1 MGCARNVSVQ
11 KFRDGAWTFLAQP
24 HTDEG
29 SEHTLHL
36 LLQESITP
44 HDESDSETDLLDL
57 EGEYVLYSRLKHP
70 MRIGGKRHEV
80 MPSDKTAHSILH
92 YRNIK
97 PFVHEH
103 P

>member
-44 HDESDSETDLLDL
+44 HDESDSGTDLLDL
-57 EGEYVLYSRLKHP
+57 EGEYVLYSRLK
-70 MRIGGKRHEV
+70 GNAGTD
-80 MPSDKTAHSILH
+80 PSEGNAQTAPSLCGDESSH
-92 YRNIK
+92 NISLPK
-97 PFVHEH
+97 Q
-103 P
+103 

>member
-57 EGEYVLYSRLKHP
+57 EGEYVLYSRLKGNAYFL
-70 MRIGGKRHEV
+70 IRHINREQ
-80 MPSDKTAHSILH
+80 PAAYATIQQ
-92 YRNIK
+92 
-97 PFVHEH
+97 
-103 P
+103 

>member
-57 EGEYVLYSRLKHP
+57 EGEYVLYSRLKGNAYFL
-70 MRIGGKRHEV
+70 IRHVYREQ
-80 MPSDKTAHSILH
+80 PAAYATIL
-92 YRNIK
+92 R
-97 PFVHEH
+97 
-103 P
+103 